1 MSLPKSWINKKF
13 LFVTLKRFWFVGVIY
28 FLALSVIPFS
38 IILFDL
44 PLISKYPDSYIV
56 SKHTVTRNQS
66 YCIFVTLLICFAL
79 STFVFN
85 YLHSK
90 DAADQLHSLPP
101 KRITLYISN
110 ILASFLLLLLPI
122 IFNTVILLILKL
134 NLLDK
139 FEIQLKEIFF

>member
-56 SKHTVTRNQS
+56 SKHTVTRNQG

-79 STFVFN
+79 STFIFIQKMPQISFIVF
-85 YLHSK
+85 LQS
-90 DAADQLHSLPP
+90 
-101 KRITLYISN
+101 
-110 ILASFLLLLLPI
+110 
-122 IFNTVILLILKL
+122 
-134 NLLDK
+134 
-139 FEIQLKEIFF
+139 E